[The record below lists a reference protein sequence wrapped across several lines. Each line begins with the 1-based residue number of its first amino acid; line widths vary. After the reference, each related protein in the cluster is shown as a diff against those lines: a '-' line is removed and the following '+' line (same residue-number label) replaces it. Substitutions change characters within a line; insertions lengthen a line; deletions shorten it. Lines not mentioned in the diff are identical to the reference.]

1 MDAANLTPEE
11 LTKRVLEIIAET
23 MRKDVALVKVETP
36 FEELGIDSMDAVNI
50 VFALENEFNINIPDE
65 VVKSIRGIPDMIAGV
80 RNLTS
85 GEAPAA

>member
-1 MDAANLTPEE
+1 MDAASLTPEE

-23 MRKDVALVKVETP
+23 MRKDVSVVHVDTP

-65 VVKSIRGIPDMIAGV
+65 VVKSIRGIPDMIEGV
-80 RNLTS
+80 RSLTA